1 MELVEFF
8 FILLTSSSLRLSSF
22 ENGRRIIG
30 IVSCHSYL
38 KLLWKLSYIGGYI
51 KNCLKNDLRSDLT
64 DTSLQE
70 NYLQNYLLFAKHQ
83 FNGFNFIWLQ

>member
-8 FILLTSSSLRLSSF
+8 IFLILLTSLGLRLSSF
-22 ENGRRIIG
+22 EIGRRIID

-64 DTSLQE
+64 DTSLQK
-70 NYLQNYLLFAKHQ
+70 NYLLFAKHQ
-83 FNGFNFIWLQ
+83 FNGFNFIWMQ

>member
-1 MELVEFF
+1 M
-8 FILLTSSSLRLSSF
+8 S
-22 ENGRRIIG
+22 

-38 KLLWKLSYIGGYI
+38 KLLLKLSYIGGYI

-70 NYLQNYLLFAKHQ
+70 NYLLFAKHQ
-83 FNGFNFIWLQ
+83 FNGFNFIWMQ